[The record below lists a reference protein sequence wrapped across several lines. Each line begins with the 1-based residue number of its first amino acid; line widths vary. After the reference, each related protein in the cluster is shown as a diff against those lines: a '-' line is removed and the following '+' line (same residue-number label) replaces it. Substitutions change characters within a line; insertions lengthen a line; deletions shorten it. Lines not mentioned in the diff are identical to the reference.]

1 MGGSN
6 EGLCRKCCAL
16 KLIVFGAI
24 LILVRLYK
32 PTWDIWVVLGSL
44 FAIKGLLILIKPD
57 GCGCNDKPAKKKK

>member
-24 LILVRLYK
+24 LILVRLYT
-32 PTWDIWVVLGSL
+32 TWDIWVVLGSL